1 MSEQINF
8 FYEGIRFRFDS
19 KKQIRKW
26 IKKIIK
32 NEKCEANS
40 INIILCDDDYLLKL
54 NKKYLKRNT
63 LTDII
68 CFPMID
74 QNKTISGDIF
84 ISIQRVK
91 ENAKIYKCPLS
102 NELSRV
108 IAHGILHL
116 LGYNDRN
123 LSEKKIMNRK
133 EEQYLDILIK

>member
-54 NKKYLKRNT
+54 NRKYLNRNT

-91 ENAKIYKCPLS
+91 ENAKIYKCALS